1 MSPTTMA
8 QVVASVFQST
18 PHVKFI
24 TFQCQE
30 LEQETGI
37 LWLKEK
43 KKRGLGSNPLSP
55 TQIFKPGS
63 NFEPGLKSLKPGL
76 AF

>member
-43 KKRGLGSNPLSP
+43 KRGLGLKPLSCRV
-55 TQIFKPGS
+55 QSSCK
-63 NFEPGLKSLKPGL
+63 
-76 AF
+76 A